1 MAKPMYPSEKLDQY
15 MLRFPDG
22 MRERLKTLA
31 KDNNRT
37 LNAEIIARL
46 EASLDAPVVLTQG
59 PGILDEEIARL
70 RKRVHE
76 VNALTERLL
85 KLGRGFD
92 SNEELKSILAIE
104 DEAESFRQFEEYRK
118 KMGVKAADD
127 DK

>member
-46 EASLDAPVVLTQG
+46 EASFSSSARPQSKDVDPLVREMA
-59 PGILDEEIARL
+59 DELMRRL
-70 RKRVHE
+70 EERDRKR
-76 VNALTERLL
+76 
-85 KLGRGFD
+85 
-92 SNEELKSILAIE
+92 IE
-104 DEAESFRQFEEYRK
+104 DRIKSRDTELQKRK
-118 KMGVKAADD
+118 GE
-127 DK
+127 